1 MADEFANDEAL
12 ALTIEGAGDV
22 QVVHVSGRLDT
33 ATTDR
38 FDGRMQQVV
47 APDAA
52 RLVLDLAHVNYV
64 SSAGLRSLLSLLKRV
79 KALGGS
85 LVLAAVH
92 PRVVDILEIAGFTP
106 LFALAATA
114 DEALAQLQ
122 TPR

>member
-12 ALTIEGAGDV
+12 ALTIEAAGDV

-38 FDGRMQQVV
+38 FDARMQQIV

-52 RLVLDLAHVNYV
+52 RLVL
-64 SSAGLRSLLSLLKRV
+64 S
-79 KALGGS
+79 
-85 LVLAAVH
+85 AVH

-106 LFALAATA
+106 LFVLAATS

-122 TPR
+122 TTR

>member
-1 MADEFANDEAL
+1 MADDFANDEAL
-12 ALTIEGAGDV
+12 ALTIEGVGDV

-38 FDGRMQQVV
+38 FDARIQQIVTP
-47 APDAA
+47 AAA

-106 LFALAATA
+106 LFVLAATP

>member
-22 QVVHVSGRLDT
+22 QVVHVTGRLDT

-38 FDGRMQQVV
+38 FDARMQQIV

-106 LFALAATA
+106 LFVLAATS

-122 TPR
+122 TTR

>member
-12 ALTIEGAGDV
+12 ALTIEGVGDV

-38 FDGRMQQVV
+38 FDARMQQIV

-79 KALGGS
+79 KALSGS

-106 LFALAATA
+106 LFVLAATP